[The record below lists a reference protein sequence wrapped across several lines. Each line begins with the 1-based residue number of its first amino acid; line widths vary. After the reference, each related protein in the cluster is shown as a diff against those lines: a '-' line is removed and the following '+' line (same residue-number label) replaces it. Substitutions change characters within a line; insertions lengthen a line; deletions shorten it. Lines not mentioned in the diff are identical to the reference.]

1 MINRKNVNRAQA
13 GRLIL
18 RVVLWAVCSLTLLPL
33 SLAAQTADTAQSLEA
48 EPAPITAPVTMVA
61 GLYAGYGL
69 NMLHGNLSANQ
80 LPGVIPG
87 TGECGSFESGDGS
100 GVAFGGLFEY
110 RLTSL
115 LFGSL
120 RVEYSN
126 RSGAMRYSCVDP
138 ADTRLPDG
146 SLVTALTDH
155 VGDISIGT
163 LGFYPGVRFQPFDF
177 PLLFSPGAA
186 ILLGLGGDYTLTE
199 EIVTPQT
206 AEFVSGGQTREYG
219 TGTLAED
226 GNGVAF
232 GLYGAVGYQLKAGTD
247 WQLRPEVSLVLP
259 LSDDFALGGIRSTGV
274 RFTLGITRTFR
285 KEEPAIVPVIP
296 PQVVAE
302 AEEDPPQPLPPLRVF
317 IETDNGSGW
326 SQSPLIIRRSIPVK
340 TRLLPLLPYIFFDNR
355 SGDLPERY
363 VRLEEQNA
371 EAFSEENLRSHS
383 ILDTYSHVLN
393 IVGSRMK
400 EHPEAR
406 LTITGTAPDV
416 AEGNPSKNLAGMRA
430 KVVEDYLS
438 KTWGITKDRLKVVLR
453 HDPEVPTNPETPEG
467 RAENRRVELSSEHP
481 NIFAPLIFTDTT
493 ETQQIGKFRIVA
505 EGQSVDSLKSLM
517 ATITSVSKG
526 VRLTT
531 LVDRGT
537 PNAMTSKDIQLIP
550 AVFRT
555 AEDTILVELTP
566 DPDNGRIEEK
576 QLALPVRRDD
586 TYVPVIA
593 SGEYSLILFDA
604 ATAGLRNAHLQT
616 IDTVVGLLPPLAK
629 VEVFGYTDFLGD
641 STQNR
646 ELSEQRANRVAEQ
659 LIGRVHNLH
668 SHGMGEDTETFK
680 VLGFP
685 EERMYARRVVI
696 RVNGES
702 EK

>member
-1 MINRKNVNRAQA
+1 MIQRRNVNGAQA
-13 GRLIL
+13 SYLMFWS
-18 RVVLWAVCSLTLLPL
+18 VLWAVGSLLMLPL
-33 SLAAQTADTAQSLEA
+33 SLAAQTADTAQHVESER
-48 EPAPITAPVTMVA
+48 APITMVA
-61 GLYAGYGL
+61 GIYGGYGL
-69 NMLHGNLSANQ
+69 NMLRGNLSANQ

-87 TGECGSFESGDGS
+87 TGECGSFEGGDGL

-110 RLTSL
+110 RFAPL

-126 RSGAMRYSCVDP
+126 RSGAMRYRCVDP

-163 LGFYPGVRFQPFDF
+163 LGFYPGVRLQPFDF
-177 PLLFSPGAA
+177 PLLFSPGVA

-219 TGTLAED
+219 NGTLAED
-226 GNGVAF
+226 GNRLAF

-259 LSDDFALGGIRSTGV
+259 LSDDFALGEIRSTGV

-285 KEEPAIVPVIP
+285 KEEPAIMPVIP

-302 AEEDPPQPLPPLRVF
+302 EDLPQPLPPLRVF

-363 VRLEEQNA
+363 VRLEGHNA
-371 EAFSEENLRSHS
+371 EAFSEKNLRSHS

-393 IVGSRMK
+393 IIGSRMQ
-400 EHPEAR
+400 EHPDAR

-416 AEGNPSKNLAGMRA
+416 AEGNPSKDLAGRRA

-438 KTWGITKDRLKVVLR
+438 KTWGITKDRLEVVLR

-467 RAENRRVELSSEHP
+467 RAENRRVELSSDHP

-493 ETQQIGKFRIVA
+493 ETQQIGKFRVVVK
-505 EGQSVDSLKSLM
+505 GQSMDSLKSLM
-517 ATITSVSKG
+517 ATVTSVGKG

-531 LVDRGT
+531 IVDHDSSNT
-537 PNAMTSKDIQLIP
+537 MASKGIQLIP
-550 AVFRT
+550 AMFST
-555 AEDTILVELTP
+555 AKDTILVELTP
-566 DPDNGRIEEK
+566 GPDNGRLEKK

-604 ATAGLRNAHLQT
+604 AKAGLRKEHLQT

-646 ELSEQRANRVAEQ
+646 ELSEQRANRVAER
-659 LIGRVHNLH
+659 LIGRVHNLY
-668 SHGMGEDTETFK
+668 SYGMGEDTETFK

-702 EK
+702 EN